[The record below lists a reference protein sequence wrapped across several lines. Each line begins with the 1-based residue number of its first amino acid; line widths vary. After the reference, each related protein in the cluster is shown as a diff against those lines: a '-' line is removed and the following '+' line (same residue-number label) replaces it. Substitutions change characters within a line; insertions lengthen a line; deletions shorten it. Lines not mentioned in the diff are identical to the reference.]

1 MTTMKKNSV
10 IDVSDLLEQVKE
22 LRKRLSKESD
32 VGGVLISTSFLEAC
46 LASLLRVH
54 FVKSSVTEKLL
65 NPTSGT
71 LGTFSSKC
79 DVAYCLNLILKE
91 TYQDL
96 AIIGQ
101 TRNIFAHNHLKASFK
116 DGDVREI
123 CSKLNAPNDYLEAN
137 QDQSNYNDVKE
148 YFESPK
154 NRFIYTVSSISD
166 LLMKETL
173 SKKSRNIRNGRS
185 V

>member
-22 LRKRLSKESD
+22 LRKRLLKESD
-32 VGGVLISTSFLEAC
+32 VGGVLIYTSFLEAC
-46 LASLLRVH
+46 LASLLGMH
-54 FVKSSVTEKLL
+54 FMKSKVTEKLL

-79 DVAYCLNLILKE
+79 DISYCLGLILKE

-96 AIIGQ
+96 TIIGQ
-101 TRNIFAHNHLKASFK
+101 TRNIFAHNHLKASF
-116 DGDVREI
+116 GDDDVCEI
-123 CSKLNAPNDYLEAN
+123 CSKLKAPSCYLDAN
-137 QDQSNYNDVKE
+137 KDQSNYDDVKE

-154 NRFIYTVSSISD
+154 NRFVYTVSSISD
-166 LLMKETL
+166 LLLRETL
-173 SKKSRNIRNGRS
+173 AEKAKND
-185 V
+185 